1 MANYNFSQEDANANK
16 GMGILMSVFPFL
28 FFLPLVVEN
37 QKNSEYLKFRANQS
51 LIILIC
57 SVACSILSYIP
68 VIKYVA
74 FIIRIA
80 VFVFAIIN
88 LVNACQASDKPLP
101 LIGDIKIL

>member
-51 LIILIC
+51 LIIFGC
-57 SVACSILSYIP
+57 SVACSILNYVPI
-68 VIKYVA
+68 IKYISG
-74 FIIRIA
+74 IISLV

-88 LVNACQASDKPLP
+88 LVYACQANDKTLP

>member
-28 FFLPLVVEN
+28 FFLPLVVES

-57 SVACSILSYIP
+57 AIACFILSKIP
-68 VIKYVA
+68 VIKL
-74 FIIRIA
+74 IA
-80 VFVFAIIN
+80 WIVKIVILAFAIIN
-88 LVNACQASDKPLP
+88 LVYACQASDKPLP

>member
-28 FFLPLVVEN
+28 FFLPLVVE
-37 QKNSEYLKFRANQS
+37 SLKFRANQS
-51 LIILIC
+51 LIIFGC
-57 SVACSILSYIP
+57 SVACSILNYIP
-68 VIKYVA
+68 IIKYISG
-74 FIIRIA
+74 IISLV